1 MSFCLRPRLFR
12 SLRLIG
18 LVVVGFFIVCT
29 KGWAEEHLPRHVM
42 QSPDVQHVFKY
53 YEMRGDEMPTV
64 YWQGEG
70 NVPERSEKFLL
81 YNAEKF
87 SAKQKKIIIN
97 GKSRTFH
104 DFSLSAFIVL
114 DNELNVS
121 HLQLSKLDGSENDL
135 LQRLKHLKY
144 LSIYRNNMH
153 FNDFDLDLSNNIKLK
168 ELNLKYGDIKNVILP
183 VSNTLEKV
191 VSRNGYFHYLT
202 NLKDQ
207 NKLSTL
213 ILNDSV
219 INIDEIN
226 GLDIQ
231 FLHIDRIKGERLPF
245 DLSSLKKLKVLELYM
260 NMDTEIKYNW
270 KNKTGFQVSK
280 DDVFE
285 RFEVPD
291 TVRFFRFGGDRNTH
305 VPFFKKG
312 NNLKT
317 LIFFG
322 TNIHT
327 LHGLDNLQQLE
338 VLDISNSPIAK
349 ISGLDKLDRLKR
361 LSIRYT
367 QIDEVKNISH
377 LDKLEYLN
385 VNHNK
390 ITRIDDLSPLWR
402 LNEID
407 ISWNKLADI
416 SSANFP
422 LGSSVRMFYNP
433 LYVNA
438 DPFTQQM
445 LKSLYYSYAPDD
457 FIGRTKVSQFWS
469 VVKYFIYIYPNKKYS
484 YIPMI
489 HID

>member
-1 MSFCLRPRLFR
+1 MSCCLLSRLFR

-18 LVVVGFFIVCT
+18 LVGVGFFIVCT

-53 YEMRGDEMPTV
+53 YEMRGDEIPTV

-70 NVPERSEKFLL
+70 NVPEINKNYLYYGPDSIDVNLKELL
-81 YNAEKF
+81 IDERY
-87 SAKQKKIIIN
+87 
-97 GKSRTFH
+97 RTFY
-104 DFSLSAFIVL
+104 DLSFSEFIVL

-121 HLQLSKLDGSENDL
+121 HLKLSELEGSENDL
-135 LQRLKHLKY
+135 LQQLEHLKY
-144 LSIYRNNMH
+144 LSI
-153 FNDFDLDLSNNIKLK
+153 NDNRMYLNDSDLDLSNNIKLK
-168 ELNLKYGDIKNVILP
+168 ELTLEYGDIKNVILP
-183 VSNTLEKV
+183 VSNTLEKI
-191 VSRNGYFHYLT
+191 VSRDGHFHNLT

-207 NKLSTL
+207 IKLSAL
-213 ILNDSV
+213 ILNDTV
-219 INIDEIN
+219 KNISEIN
-226 GLDIQ
+226 GLGIEY
-231 FLHIDRIKGERLPF
+231 LLLDRIKGKRLPF
-245 DLSSLKKLKVLELYM
+245 DLSSLKKLKVLDLYM

-270 KNKTGFQVSK
+270 KNKTGFQISK

-291 TVRFFRFGGDRNTH
+291 TVRFLRFGGDRNVH
-305 VPFFKKG
+305 VPLFNKRSE
-312 NNLKT
+312 LKT

-377 LDKLEYLN
+377 LDNLEYLN

-390 ITRIDDLSPLWR
+390 ITRIEDLSPLWR

-407 ISWNKLADI
+407 ISWNKLDDI

-469 VVKYFIYIYPNKKYS
+469 VAKYFIYIYPKKRET